1 MTDQHEPNPE
11 TSPTHRFGYELR
23 RRRLAAHL
31 TQEELAEKIGYSGG
45 LVSMVETGRRMPK
58 ADFAQRVDDQ
68 LHQNGLLLRLWDE
81 CRSDGVQLWFIPW
94 LEAEQKATT
103 LHSWQHSLV
112 PGLLQTPDYARTLF
126 LAEPL
131 FQHSKADQAVASRLD
146 RQAIFDRDDSPR
158 MWAVLD
164 EVVLQ
169 RPIGGAAVMRRQLDH
184 LLTMAEHPCIALQ
197 IVPISSACTPG
208 LLGAFMLADVQG
220 QDVAYLE
227 TANEGKVIAS
237 PEDVRNLRTR
247 YDAIRIHALPQ
258 AGSKQLIKEWAQKWT
273 T

>member
-1 MTDQHEPNPE
+1 MTDKHELNPE
-11 TSPTHRFGYELR
+11 TSPVHRFGYELR

-31 TQEELAEKIGYSGG
+31 TQEGLAEKIGYSGG

-68 LHQNGLLLRLWDE
+68 LQLNGVLLRMWDE
-81 CRSDGVQLWFIPW
+81 CRADGVQLWFIPW

-103 LHSWQHSLV
+103 LHSWEHSLV
-112 PGLLQTPDYARTLF
+112 PGLLQTSDYARTLF
-126 LAEPL
+126 RGEPL
-131 FQHSKADQAVASRLD
+131 YQHSKVDQGVASRLD
-146 RQAIFDRDDSPR
+146 RQAIFDREDPPM

-169 RPIGGAAVMRRQLDH
+169 RPVGGAVVMRKQLEH
-184 LLTMAEHPCIALQ
+184 LLTMTEHPCIAVQ
-197 IVPISSACTPG
+197 IVPQRSACTPG
-208 LLGAFMLADVQG
+208 LLGAFMLAHVQG

-227 TANEGKVIAS
+227 TANDGKVVAS

-247 YDAIRIHALPQ
+247 YDAIRVHALPQ
-258 AGSKQLIKEWAQKWT
+258 AESGQLIKEWLQKWT
-273 T
+273 S

>member
-1 MTDQHEPNPE
+1 MTDKHEHNPE
-11 TSPTHRFGYELR
+11 TSPVHRFGYELR
-23 RRRLAAHL
+23 RRRLSAHL
-31 TQEELAEKIGYSGG
+31 TQEGLAEKIGYSGG

-68 LHQNGLLLRLWDE
+68 LQLNGVLLRMWDE
-81 CRSDGVQLWFIPW
+81 CRADGVQLWFIPW
-94 LEAEQKATT
+94 LEAELKATT

-126 LAEPL
+126 QGEPQ
-131 FQHSKADQAVASRLD
+131 FQRSKLDQAVTARLD
-146 RQAIFDRDDSPR
+146 RQTIFEREDPPM

-169 RPIGGAAVMRRQLDH
+169 RPIGGASVMRKQLEH
-184 LLTMAEHPCIALQ
+184 LVTMSDHPCIAIQ
-197 IVPISSACTPG
+197 IVPFEAACTPG
-208 LLGAFMLADVQG
+208 LLGAFILANVQG

-227 TANEGKVIAS
+227 SANEGKVIAS

-258 AGSKQLIKEWAQKWT
+258 AGSKQLIKEWAQKWMS
-273 T
+273 